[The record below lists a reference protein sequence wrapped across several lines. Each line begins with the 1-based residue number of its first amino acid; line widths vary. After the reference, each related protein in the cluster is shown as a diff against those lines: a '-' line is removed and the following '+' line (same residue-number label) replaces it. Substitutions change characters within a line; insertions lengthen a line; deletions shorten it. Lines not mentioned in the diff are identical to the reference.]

1 MRLPRRKFLHL
12 TAGAAVLPAASYS
25 AKAQT
30 YPTRPVRFIVPF
42 AAGGPLDILARLIAQ
57 GLSDRLGQQFV
68 VENRTGAGGNIGT
81 EAATRAIPDGYT
93 FLVVGASHAINRSL
107 YSKLSFDV
115 VRDLVPVAGIMRGP
129 NVLEVHPSVPAKT
142 VPEFIAY
149 ARSNP
154 GKITMASAGVGT
166 NQHMS
171 GELFKMLAGVDLVHV
186 PYNRGAGAALIDLLG
201 GQVHMMIDSIPSSVE
216 YIKAGKLRALGVTS
230 ATRLDILPDIPAVTE
245 SVPGYE
251 ANGLAGLLAPKNTPA
266 EIIEKLNREINAALG
281 DPAMKAR
288 FAELGGIPM
297 PGSPADFK
305 TFFAQETEKW
315 GQVVK
320 FAGIKPE

>member
-1 MRLPRRKFLHL
+1 
-12 TAGAAVLPAASYS
+12 
-25 AKAQT
+25 
-30 YPTRPVRFIVPF
+30 
-42 AAGGPLDILARLIAQ
+42 
-57 GLSDRLGQQFV
+57 
-68 VENRTGAGGNIGT
+68 
-81 EAATRAIPDGYT
+81 
-93 FLVVGASHAINRSL
+93 
-107 YSKLSFDV
+107 
-115 VRDLVPVAGIMRGP
+115 
-129 NVLEVHPSVPAKT
+129 LEVHPSVPAKT